1 MDFDPVSDYPLG
13 SRRPELVRTP
23 SGLGL
28 DELTLDAV
36 RSGTLGPEELRA
48 TPETLR
54 RQSAVAL
61 AAGRTQLADNLA
73 RAAELA
79 TVPSATILE
88 IYTALRP
95 HRSSAEEL
103 EAWAARLE
111 TELEAPLCAA
121 FVREAAAAC
130 AARGLLRAAPERVS
144 ARRSERFL
152 SREQRE
158 LRRELLI
165 SPYPEL
171 GLVAM
176 DGPNDP
182 EPSLAVEEGRV
193 VEMDGRRAEDFDVI
207 DRFVAANG
215 LDLEVA
221 AEAADLGD
229 DEIARRLVD
238 VDVPRAELVRL
249 SRGLTPARLA
259 RVVSKLDP
267 VELMF
272 ALKKLRARRAP
283 ANQAHVTNLKENPAL
298 LAADAA
304 EAGARGFAEVET
316 TVGVSR
322 YAPLNAIAI
331 LVGSQ
336 TGRPGVMTQCAVE
349 ERRNLQLAIQGLV
362 TYAETLSVYGTEP
375 VFVDGDDTPW
385 SKAFLASAYASRGVK
400 VRFTSGGGSEA
411 LMGHAQGYSMLYLEA
426 RCLAA
431 IRAAGSQGVQNGSIS
446 CVALVLSVPG
456 GVREILAEN
465 VLAAWLDLEVA
476 SGNDA
481 IASHSPIRKTAKL
494 MGQFLP
500 GTDFVTSGYSVMP
513 KEDNTF
519 GGGNYDADDLEE
531 WLTVQR
537 DWQVDAGIEPVAE
550 DDVLAVRAKGA
561 RAVQAVFAGL
571 GFPPVTDE
579 EVEAATYGYASRD
592 LPDRDRA
599 ADVAAADRVLE
610 EGISALD
617 VVRELDRAG
626 FADVAEAVLA
636 MQRQRVSADY
646 LQTSAV
652 IEPDG
657 TVRSAVSDPNRYEGP
672 GTGYRLEGERW
683 ELLQQLPYVLD
694 PAEEAMSNGDL
705 SSIQTTHPA
714 SLGTAPDEV
723 VVAVG
728 PAFADGLRETI
739 NGLAHEDVLRAVAD
753 GRPRRRRR
761 AEAACA
767 SAGSRTS
774 RSSATTARSSRAR
787 AWRSGLQSK
796 GTAVIHRADLQPLD
810 NLELFGMSP
819 LYSLE
824 SYRAIG
830 PERRRLRAR
839 PSRRAGADELDN
851 FARAKL
857 IVRTTL
863 LHARETAAAVPG
875 AARSSSSS

>member
-1 MDFDPVSDYPLG
+1 
-13 SRRPELVRTP
+13 VR
-23 SGLGL
+23 
-28 DELTLDAV
+28 
-36 RSGTLGPEELRA
+36 
-48 TPETLR
+48 
-54 RQSAVAL
+54 
-61 AAGRTQLADNLA
+61 
-73 RAAELA
+73 
-79 TVPSATILE
+79 
-88 IYTALRP
+88 
-95 HRSSAEEL
+95 
-103 EAWAARLE
+103 
-111 TELEAPLCAA
+111 
-121 FVREAAAAC
+121 
-130 AARGLLRAAPERVS
+130 
-144 ARRSERFL
+144 ARRSERFA
-152 SREQRE
+152 SRERRE
-158 LRRELLI
+158 LRREVLI

-176 DGPNDP
+176 DGPDDP
-182 EPSLAVEEGRV
+182 EPALELEGGRV
-193 VEMDGRRAEDFDVI
+193 VAMDGRREEDFDII
-207 DRFVAANG
+207 DRFVARYG
-215 LDLEVA
+215 LDLDVA
-221 AEAADLGD
+221 AEAAQLTD
-229 DEIARRLVD
+229 DEIAHRLVD
-238 VDVPRAELVRL
+238 VDVPRADLVRL

-259 RVVSKLDP
+259 RVVARLDP

-304 EAGARGFAEVET
+304 EAAARGFAEVET

-411 LMGHAQGYSMLYLEA
+411 LMGHAQGCSMLYLEA

-481 IASHSPIRKTAKL
+481 IASHSEIRKTAKL

-513 KEDNTF
+513 REDNTF
-519 GGGNYDADDLEE
+519 GGGNYDADDLDE
-531 WLTVQR
+531 WMTAQR

-550 DDVLAVRAKGA
+550 DEVLAVRAKAA

-571 GFPPVTDE
+571 GFPSVTDE
-579 EVEAATYGYASRD
+579 EVEAATYCYASRD

-599 ADVAAADRVLE
+599 ADVAAADSVMD
-610 EGISALD
+610 GAVSALD

-626 FADVAEAVLA
+626 FTDVAEAVLG

-646 LQTSAV
+646 LQTSAI

-657 TVRSAVSDPNRYEGP
+657 TVRSAVSDPNAYEGP

-683 ELLQQLPYVLD
+683 QRLQQLPYVLD
-694 PAEEAMSNGDL
+694 PQEETTSNGVP
-705 SSIQTTHPA
+705 SSVLETHVA
-714 SLGTAPDEV
+714 TVDDESDDV

-728 PAFADGLRETI
+728 PAFAAALRTTI
-739 NGLAHEDVLRAVAD
+739 NGLPHEDVLRAVSEGVREGG
-753 GRPRRRRR
+753 GRPRLVRVR
-761 AEAACA
+761 
-767 SAGSRTS
+767 
-774 RSSATTARSSRAR
+774 RSSDVAFIAHDGARLSGSGI
-787 AWRSGLQSK
+787 SVGLQSK

-819 LYSLE
+819 LYSLD
-824 SYRAIG
+824 SYRAMGRNAAAYALGRAVG
-830 PERRRLRAR
+830 PV
-839 PSRRAGADELDN
+839 PTELDN

-863 LHARETAAAVPG
+863 LHARETAEVIPDAEPVELELAEDS
-875 AARSSSSS
+875 A

>member
-1 MDFDPVSDYPLG
+1 VSG
-13 SRRPELVRTP
+13 
-23 SGLGL
+23 
-28 DELTLDAV
+28 
-36 RSGTLGPEELRA
+36 
-48 TPETLR
+48 
-54 RQSAVAL
+54 
-61 AAGRTQLADNLA
+61 
-73 RAAELA
+73 
-79 TVPSATILE
+79 
-88 IYTALRP
+88 
-95 HRSSAEEL
+95 
-103 EAWAARLE
+103 
-111 TELEAPLCAA
+111 
-121 FVREAAAAC
+121 
-130 AARGLLRAAPERVS
+130 
-144 ARRSERFL
+144 RRSDRFV

-165 SPYPEL
+165 SPYPRL

-182 EPSLAVEEGRV
+182 EPGLEVADGRV
-193 VEMDGRRAEDFDVI
+193 VVMDGRRAEDFDVI
-207 DRFVAANG
+207 DRFVAHYG
-215 LDLEVA
+215 LDLDVA
-221 AEAADLGD
+221 ADAGSLD
-229 DEIARRLVD
+229 DEEIARRLVD
-238 VDVPRAELVRL
+238 VDVARAELVRL

-259 RVVSKLDP
+259 RVVARLDA

-272 ALKKLRARRAP
+272 ALKKLRARRTP

-304 EAGARGFAEVET
+304 EAAARGFAEVET

-426 RCLAA
+426 RCLSA

-481 IASHSPIRKTAKL
+481 IASHSEIRKTAKL

-513 KEDNTF
+513 RHDNTF

-531 WLTVQR
+531 WLTIQR

-550 DDVLAVRAKGA
+550 AQILEVRGRAA

-571 GFPPVTDE
+571 GFPAVTDA

-599 ADVAAADRVLE
+599 ADVAAADRVLD
-610 EGISALD
+610 GAVSAID
-617 VVRELDRAG
+617 VVRELDAAG
-626 FADVAEAVLA
+626 FPDVAEAVLG

-646 LQTSAV
+646 LQTSAI

-657 TVRSAVSDPNRYEGP
+657 AVRSAVSDPNRYEGP

-683 ELLQQLPYVLD
+683 DLLQHLPYVLD
-694 PAEEAMSNGDL
+694 PAEEVSPNGL
-705 SSIQTTHPA
+705 PSPVRETRVA
-714 SLGTAPDEV
+714 TADGDPDEV

-728 PAFADGLRETI
+728 PAFGDALRETI
-739 NGLAHEDVLRAVAD
+739 NGLAHEDVLRAVTD
-753 GRPRRRRR
+753 GIREGGAQPRLIRVRRVSDV
-761 AEAACA
+761 AFIGHDGAML
-767 SAGSRTS
+767 SGSGI
-774 RSSATTARSSRAR
+774 AV
-787 AWRSGLQSK
+787 GLQSK

-819 LYSLE
+819 LYSLD
-824 SYRAIG
+824 SYRAMGRNAAAYARGEAIG
-830 PERRRLRAR
+830 PV
-839 PSRRAGADELDN
+839 PTELDN

-875 AARSSSSS
+875 AEPVELELAPA